1 MFFAPNNFKIFIF
14 FNFFF
19 FVFLV
24 FFDYDVELALFF
36 VELFFL
42 YVIVT
47 VLRIQGRILA
57 LLIFLGYI
65 LLLKLLEFVF
75 D

>member
-1 MFFAPNNFKIFIF
+1 LFFAPNNFKIFIF